1 MAYRGK
7 YPRRIQSVW
16 KGALRD
22 FNQPQLGHVYF
33 ARTNDGTL
41 FIIDNAHQPIGKG
54 LPQVGRDVAL
64 FPQCIEQ
71 DRS

>member
-16 KGALRD
+16 RGALRD
-22 FNQPQLGHVYF
+22 FNQPQLGFTYW

-41 FIIDNAHQPIGKG
+41 FIIDNVVTRVLPKIGTSVD
-54 LPQVGRDVAL
+54 LYPA
-64 FPQCIEQ
+64 CIEQ
-71 DRS
+71 ERT